1 MPLHDLTASEAIQ
14 NNDKALKSFN
24 QIQSILADLK
34 TRTIPE
40 PILATL
46 NGYLAEINT
55 STLVGKDMEKLLK
68 TNLSKILK
76 LLEKELKLVPKSH
89 YRNQW
94 MVLGMSAFGLPIGV
108 AFGISIGNLGL
119 LGLGLP
125 IGMAIGITVGTGMDE
140 KARKEG
146 RQLSCEPQA

>member
-14 NNDKALKSFN
+14 NNDKALKSFH
-24 QIQSILADLK
+24 QVQGILADLK

-55 STLVGKDMEKLLK
+55 STFAGKDMEKLLK

-125 IGMAIGITVGTGMDE
+125 IGMAIGIAVGTGMDE